1 MMMKQ
6 GPWRGYLIYFFC
18 IFSKEIASHFAK
30 RVVMLKSPQNFGE
43 SNGCTSY
50 ASTSQT
56 SNEGSTEAFHRR
68 PTLNPC
74 FYAKFG
80 EVASAEYLFES
91 IVNRDLV
98 CWSALM
104 STYAQYGY
112 ADKAI
117 KVFRQME
124 VNGVKPDCMTLV
136 SALSASVSAG
146 KADDDRAKK
155 ATILAAGHNNKGK
168 TFAEVTSTLT
178 KVGRDVDLSSL
189 PSP

>member
-1 MMMKQ
+1 MIGVKDQ
-6 GPWRGYLIYFFC
+6 NDEDIDETEIGLLVR
-18 IFSKEIASHFAK
+18 EIASHFCKAGRNAK
-30 RVVMLKSPQNFGE
+30 ITAGILAE
-43 SNGCTSY
+43 SNGCTSS

-56 SNEGSTEAFHRR
+56 SNEGSTEAVPSEQ

-91 IVNRDLV
+91 MVNRDLV

-136 SALSASVSAG
+136 SALSACARLGCLQIGNEIDKFIVEGEFRSNMFINN
-146 KADDDRAKK
+146 ADWICIAK
-155 ATILAAGHNNKGK
+155 ILRGYECG
-168 TFAEVTSTLT
+168 
-178 KVGRDVDLSSL
+178 
-189 PSP
+189 